1 MSIRI
6 VADSGSDLLKE
17 TAEKHNIEIVPL
29 KVQFGEEVFVD
40 GIDIDNKSFYRK
52 MAESEEIPITALPS
66 PHDFMNTFQ
75 KIGPENEI
83 ICITI
88 SSVTS
93 GTNQSAHMAKE
104 MLPEYKIEIIDS
116 LHISM
121 STGMLALNASKMAQE
136 GRSMEEIIDSLEIL
150 KRNMNTF
157 IAIDDLE
164 NVIKGGRIS
173 NWKGTIAK
181 ILNIKPTLYLTPKGE
196 IHIKE
201 TSRGRKKQLKGVLEL
216 IEMAAKDLTELPL
229 YILHAMASEKEL
241 DYLQAEINKRFN
253 PREIIIY
260 PLGPIMGSHGGFGAI
275 GIAF

>member
-6 VADSGSDLLKE
+6 VTDSGSDLLKE
-17 TAEKHNIEIVPL
+17 VAIKNGIEIVPL
-29 KVQFGEEVFVD
+29 KVQFGEEVFID
-40 GIDIDNKSFYRK
+40 GVDIDHDLFYKK
-52 MAESEEIPITALPS
+52 MGESEEVPITALPS
-66 PHDFMNTFQ
+66 PHDFINAFQ
-75 KIGPENEI
+75 KIGPENQI

-88 SSVTS
+88 SAVTS
-93 GTNQSAHMAKE
+93 GTNQSAHLAKE
-104 MLPEYKIEIIDS
+104 MLPEYTIEIIDS

-136 GRSMEEIIDSLEIL
+136 GRSMEEIISTLETL
-150 KRNMNTF
+150 KRSMNTF
-157 IAIDDLE
+157 IAIDDLT

-173 NWKGTIAK
+173 NWKGAIAR

-201 TSRGRKKQLKGVLEL
+201 TSRGRKKQLKGVLDL
-216 IEMAAKDLTELPL
+216 IETAGKDLTELPL
-229 YILHAMASEKEL
+229 YMLHAMASEKDL
-241 DYLQAEINKRFN
+241 DFLQAELNRRFK
-253 PREIIIY
+253 PREIIMY